1 MSSTADHERYPDESS
16 ARVDRQTGREFGCDH
31 SFYCILGKRATRELS
46 TSPKARPDSTGIARP
61 SIISLMKA
69 QPARRLPPFL
79 LPSIT
84 LLAIALG
91 LAVWPGASRALF
103 YLTGEEKPLPQTA
116 GVTQLAFNLVRPAL
130 QLANDVPVDHAGVN
144 PFGVNTFLQNEAD
157 PHKRRLAMEMVAN
170 AGFHWIRQEFPWEDI
185 EIHGPGDFV
194 DRRHD
199 PPRSSWEKYDQI
211 VDLAE
216 AYGIEIIA
224 RLSNPPAWS
233 RAAGDQAGT
242 FAPPDDLDAY
252 GDFVE
257 AVVRRYKGRIH
268 YYQIWNEPNIYPEW
282 GEQPVDAAEY
292 VELLKVGYTRAKAV
306 DPDVVIIAGA
316 LAATIELDRYPRGLT
331 DALFL
336 QQMYD
341 AGAAPY
347 FDVLAMQGYGLWSG
361 PYDRRMQPRVLNFSR
376 PLYIRDVM
384 VRNGDAH
391 KPIWLSELAWNALPP
406 NWLAAAPYGQVTEA
420 QQARYAVLAYHRL
433 QSEWPWLGVA
443 NYWFLK
449 QADDRERDNNPQ
461 YYFRLLE
468 PDFTPQ
474 PVYQALSDAA
484 HLPPVMYRGYHQEDH
499 WAVTYACPTT
509 GICADANEG
518 GWQKVKDERAVLGA
532 YRQATTDGAS
542 ISFTFDGSD
551 LWLVVTRQPGAGQLE
566 VTIDGSPP
574 TMVLLDASDIT
585 FGARVLVA
593 RGLLQGEHHVRIT
606 ARLDAEH
613 GHGPVIDGFIV
624 ERRPTGWLRREV
636 GAVAMVVSFAALGWL
651 ILSQRR
657 HTR

>member
-1 MSSTADHERYPDESS
+1 MKELRGRYVWLAIP
-16 ARVDRQTGREFGCDH
+16 
-31 SFYCILGKRATRELS
+31 
-46 TSPKARPDSTGIARP
+46 
-61 SIISLMKA
+61 
-69 QPARRLPPFL
+69 
-79 LPSIT
+79 
-84 LLAIALG
+84 LLALALG
-91 LAVWPGASRALF
+91 LIIWPGVSRSLL
-103 YLTGEEKPLPQTA
+103 YLTGEEQPLPQVT
-116 GVTQLAFNLVRPAL
+116 GVTQLAFSQFRPSL
-130 QLANDVPVDHAGVN
+130 QLANDVPVAHAGVN

-185 EIHGPGDFV
+185 EIHGPGDFM
-194 DRRHD
+194 DRRHN

-216 AYGIEIIA
+216 TYDIEIIA

-233 RAAGDQAGT
+233 RAAGDQAGP
-242 FAPPDDLDAY
+242 FAPPDDLGTY

-257 AVVRRYKGRIH
+257 TVVRRYKGRIH

-292 VELLKVGYTRAKAV
+292 VELLKVGYTRAKNA

-316 LAATIELDRYPRGLT
+316 LAATIELDRYPHGLT

-361 PYDRRMQPRVLNFSR
+361 PYDRRMQPRVINFSR

-406 NWLAAAPYGQVTEA
+406 DWPSDAPYGRVTEV

-433 QSEWPWLGVA
+433 QAEWPWLGVA

-449 QADDRERDNNPQ
+449 QADEHEKTSNPQ

-468 PDFTPQ
+468 PDFAPL
-474 PVYQALSDAA
+474 PAYHALSDAA

-499 WAVTYACPTT
+499 WAVDY
-509 GICADANEG
+509 DD
-518 GWQKVKDERAVLGA
+518 GWEKVKDERAVLGA
-532 YRQATTDGAS
+532 YRQARADEAQVK
-542 ISFTFDGSD
+542 FTFDGSA
-551 LWLVVTRQPGAGQLE
+551 LWLVVARWPDGGWLE
-566 VTIDGSPP
+566 VAVDGSPP
-574 TMVLLDASDIT
+574 VVVSQAEHPMGDTPETT
-585 FGARVLVA
+585 FGVRVPVI
-593 RGLLQGEHHVRIT
+593 RGLPRGHHRVQIT
-606 ARLDAEH
+606 ARH
-613 GHGPVIDGFIV
+613 SPIIDGFIV
-624 ERRPTGWLRREV
+624 EDRPTWWLRREI
-636 GAVAMVVSFAALGWL
+636 GAAAIASSLAALGWL

-657 HTR
+657 HTQ

>member
-1 MSSTADHERYPDESS
+1 MN
-16 ARVDRQTGREFGCDH
+16 ARVF
-31 SFYCILGKRATRELS
+31 
-46 TSPKARPDSTGIARP
+46 
-61 SIISLMKA
+61 
-69 QPARRLPPFL
+69 RRLRLFFWPAVFL
-79 LPSIT
+79 LT
-84 LLAIALG
+84 LALG
-91 LAVWPGASRALF
+91 LITWPDVSRSLF
-103 YLTGEEKPLPQTA
+103 YLTGEEEPLPQISGA
-116 GVTQLAFNLVRPAL
+116 VQLAFNLVRPPL
-130 QLANDVPVDHAGVN
+130 QLANEVPVAHAGVN

-216 AYGIEIIA
+216 TYGIEIIA

-233 RAAGDQAGT
+233 RAAGDEAGP

-316 LAATIELDRYPRGLT
+316 LAATIELDRYPHGLT

-361 PYDRRMQPRVLNFSR
+361 PYDRRMQPRVINFSR

-391 KPIWLSELAWNALPP
+391 KPIWLSEMAWNALPP
-406 NWLAAAPYGQVTEA
+406 DSPLPPAYGRVTEA
-420 QQARYAVLAYHRL
+420 QQARYAVQAYYRL

-449 QADDRERDNNPQ
+449 QADERERDESPQ

-468 PDFTPQ
+468 PDFTPL
-474 PVYQALSDAA
+474 PVYWALRDAA

-499 WAVTYACPTT
+499 WAVTY
-509 GICADANEG
+509 DS
-518 GWQKVKDERAVLGA
+518 GWETVKNERAVLGA
-532 YRQATTDGAS
+532 YRQATTDGARVN
-542 ISFTFDGSD
+542 FTFHGSD
-551 LWLVVTRQPGAGQLE
+551 LWLVVVRGPGRGQLTVTVDDKPPLTLSLE
-566 VTIDGSPP
+566 ATETAFGVRLPVARSLPRGEHRVEIVAQAGATIDGI
-574 TMVLLDASDIT
+574 V
-585 FGARVLVA
+585 
-593 RGLLQGEHHVRIT
+593 VRDRAT
-606 ARLDAEH
+606 WWMQRS
-613 GHGPVIDGFIV
+613 
-624 ERRPTGWLRREV
+624 V
-636 GAVAMVVSFAALGWL
+636 GAVAVAVGLAAGGWL
-651 ILSQRR
+651 VLSQRLQR
-657 HTR
+657 MGKGYNE

>member
-1 MSSTADHERYPDESS
+1 MINRTIWPIVA
-16 ARVDRQTGREFGCDH
+16 V
-31 SFYCILGKRATRELS
+31 
-46 TSPKARPDSTGIARP
+46 
-61 SIISLMKA
+61 
-69 QPARRLPPFL
+69 
-79 LPSIT
+79 
-84 LLAIALG
+84 LAIAVG
-91 LAVWPGASRALF
+91 LAAWPGISRALF
-103 YLTGEEKPLPQTA
+103 YVTGEEDSLPQLT
-116 GVTQLAFNLVRPAL
+116 GVTQFAFNLVRPPL
-130 QLANDVPVDHAGVN
+130 QLANDVPVAHAGVN
-144 PFGVNTFLQNEAD
+144 PFGVNTFLQNEVD

-170 AGFHWIRQEFPWEDI
+170 AGFGWVRQEFPWEDI

-199 PPRSSWEKYDQI
+199 PPRSAWEKYDHI

-216 AYGIEIIA
+216 EHDIQIIA

-233 RAAGDQAGT
+233 RAAGDDAGP

-257 AVVRRYKGRIH
+257 TVVRRYKGRIR

-292 VELLKVGYTRAKAV
+292 AELLKVAYTRAKAA

-316 LAATIELDRYPRGLT
+316 LAATIELDRYPHGLT

-336 QQMYD
+336 QQLYD
-341 AGAAPY
+341 AGAGPY

-391 KPIWLSELAWNALPP
+391 KPIWLSEMAWNALPP
-406 NWLAAAPYGQVTEA
+406 DSVLPPAYGQVTEA
-420 QQARYAVLAYHRL
+420 QQARYAVQAYYRL

-449 QADDRERDNNPQ
+449 QADDREREVNPQ

-468 PDFTPQ
+468 PDFTPT
-474 PVYQALSDAA
+474 PAYHALSDAA

-499 WAVTYACPTT
+499 WAVDYT
-509 GICADANEG
+509 GWEEL
-518 GWQKVKDERAVLGA
+518 KDERAVLDG
-532 YRQATTDGAS
+532 YHQATNDSAQARL
-542 ISFTFDGSD
+542 TFNGSD
-551 LWLVVTRQPGAGQLE
+551 LWLVGARRPDGGWLE
-566 VTIDGSPP
+566 VTIDGDPPVVVSQDSPE
-574 TMVLLDASDIT
+574 TT
-585 FGARVLVA
+585 FGVRVRVA
-593 RGLLQGEHHVRIT
+593 RNLRQGQHDVHIT
-606 ARLDAEH
+606 ARKGA
-613 GHGPVIDGFIV
+613 VIDGFIV
-624 ERRPTGWLRREV
+624 QDRPTWSVQRTARAAAIIVGLVVTAGLVALAWFLVSHRRQSENKT
-636 GAVAMVVSFAALGWL
+636 LE
-651 ILSQRR
+651 
-657 HTR
+657 